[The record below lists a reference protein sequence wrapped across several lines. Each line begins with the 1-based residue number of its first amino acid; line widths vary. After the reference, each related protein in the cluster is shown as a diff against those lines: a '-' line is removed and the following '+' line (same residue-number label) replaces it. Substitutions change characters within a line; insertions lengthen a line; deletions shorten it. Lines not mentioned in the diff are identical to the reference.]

1 MKSLFGAQE
10 CLEVVVNG
18 YDDLGANP
26 TNDQRNT
33 YKENKKKDCK
43 ALFYIQQNCDAQH
56 FEKISKSTKSKEA
69 WDILEGYHDG
79 GTKVKKVKL
88 QAFRRQYESMVMEED
103 QKVSDFFSKLLAL
116 VHQMQNCGETVT
128 DEMVVE
134 KVLRS
139 LTPNFDNVVIA
150 IEYVKDTATMKIEEL
165 QSALEAHEIK
175 VLSRGSEKKEQQAL
189 QAQTNKKEE
198 NGKNYKKKGKDKPKW
213 LKDQSSKTDDKAESS
228 KGGGFA
234 KSKNKKKNF
243 DKSKVKCYNC
253 EKLGHF
259 ADECWY
265 KKDQQEANVAEES
278 DVKSVLM
285 MATIGDECEKN
296 EEWFLDSGCSNHMTP
311 HREWLTNFDAS
322 KRSSIKLADGRKLAA
337 EGIGN
342 IVIKSKKGGKV
353 IISEVL
359 YVPSMNCNFLSL
371 GQLVQ
376 RGFSVSM
383 EDNALKLFDKM
394 KNLVLMCSLSNNR
407 TYRCKIS
414 SVDMMCMSTTVIDE
428 VEALWHKR
436 YGHLNYRS
444 LNDLNSKEL
453 VYGLPK
459 FKTKKS
465 ICEICVK
472 SKHSR
477 KPFVAE
483 MPKRA
488 SGVLQVIH
496 SDICGP
502 FEVASLGGSKYFIT
516 FVDEYSRMIWLYTLK
531 LKSEALEVFKKFKV
545 LIEKESEKSIK
556 ILRTDG
562 GGEYT
567 SKEFENFC
575 TNQGI
580 THEVT
585 APYTPQHNGLAERRN
600 RTVLDMARSM
610 IKQKN
615 LPHKFWGEAV
625 LTAAYILNKCPTK
638 KLKVVPEE
646 AWCGRKPS
654 VKHLK
659 VFGSLCYKH
668 VPDARRTKLEDKSEI
683 MILIGY
689 HPTGAYKLYNPVTQ
703 KVHISR
709 DVIVNEEEKWKWEK
723 EPVYNSELQSTFIY
737 PSSSD
742 ESDGGDEGEPAA
754 DTIQNQGTDNDGN
767 MNLSSDDDDRIHMIA
782 RTQRTK
788 RVPARLND
796 CEVTQDNAVNDEGDL
811 IHFALLADSEPLN
824 YRDALKSNVW
834 NKAMEEELR
843 SIEKNQTW
851 KLVDLP
857 DKKKKID
864 VKWVFKV
871 KLNPDGT
878 ISKHKARLVARGFLQ
893 KHGIDYNEVFAPV
906 ARIETVRLV
915 VALACK
921 NKWSL
926 YHLDVKSAFLNG
938 PLDEEVYVSQPLG
951 FEIKGKESMVYKLYK
966 ALYGLKQAPRA
977 WNKRI
982 DDFLIQIGFKKC
994 AAEFGVYVHCPKDED
1009 IVIICLYVD
1018 DLLITGSRIAEIAK
1032 VKDKLKSEFEMS
1044 DLGELSFFL
1053 GMEFMRREDGIV
1065 MHQQKYIGELLEKFE
1080 MKSCNPLSNPSETN
1094 TKIDE
1099 CSDEEKV
1106 DPTVFRQIV
1115 GSLRYVCNSRPDI
1128 CYDVSVISRFMH
1140 DPRKSH
1146 MIAAKRILRYLKGT
1160 LEIGLLFPIGTNS
1173 AGSTL
1178 IGYSDSDWCGDITD
1192 RRSTSGYVFK
1202 FNNAAISWCTKKQAV
1217 TALSSCEAEYIAGT
1231 FAACQAIWLNSVM
1244 IEIKCEPVKPLI
1256 LRIDNKSAIS
1266 LAKNPISHGRSK
1278 HIATRFHFIREQ
1290 VTNGMIEVQY
1300 CPTEVQLADGF
1311 TKAVKLDRFEFFK
1324 EELRTGCLQFKHEL
1338 RRSVKKVVNSS

>member
-1 MKSLFGAQE
+1 MNTQGFGTNILILDGKNWDRWSAVMKSLFGAQE
-10 CLEVVVNG
+10 CLEVVVNE
-18 YDDLGANP
+18 YDELGANP

-189 QAQTNKKEE
+189 QAQTNKKED

-213 LKDQSSKTDDKAESS
+213 LKDQSSKIDDKAESS
-228 KGGGFA
+228 KGGGFV
-234 KSKNKKKNF
+234 KGKNKKKNF

-342 IVIKSKKGGKV
+342 IVIKSKNGGKV

-359 YVPSMNCNFLSL
+359 YVPGMNCNLLSL

-444 LNDLNSKEL
+444 LSDLNSKEL

-472 SKHSR
+472 SKHNR

-488 SGVLQVIH
+488 SAVLQVIH

-580 THEVT
+580 THE
-585 APYTPQHNGLAERRN
+585 
-600 RTVLDMARSM
+600 
-610 IKQKN
+610 KN

-689 HPTGAYKLYNPVTQ
+689 HPTGAYKLYNPITQ

-754 DTIQNQGTDNDGN
+754 ETIQNQGTDSDGN

-788 RVPARLND
+788 RVPTRLND

-834 NKAMEEELR
+834 KKAMEEELR
-843 SIEKNQTW
+843 NMELTTMKCLHQ
-851 KLVDLP
+851 L
-857 DKKKKID
+857 
-864 VKWVFKV
+864 
-871 KLNPDGT
+871 
-878 ISKHKARLVARGFLQ
+878 
-893 KHGIDYNEVFAPV
+893 
-906 ARIETVRLV
+906 RIETVRLV

-938 PLDEEVYVSQPLG
+938 PLDEEVYVSQPPG

-982 DDFLIQIGFKKC
+982 DDFLIHIGFKKC

-1053 GMEFMRREDGIV
+1053 GMEFMRRGDGIV
-1065 MHQQKYIGELLEKFE
+1065 MHHQKYIGELLDKFE
-1080 MKSCNPLSNPSETN
+1080 MESCNPLSNPSETN

-1128 CYDVSVISRFMH
+1128 CYAVSVISRFMH

-1178 IGYSDSDWCGDITD
+1178 IGYSDSDWCGDITG

-1311 TKAVKLDRFEFFK
+1311 TKAVKLDRFEF
-1324 EELRTGCLQFKHEL
+1324 L
-1338 RRSVKKVVNSS
+1338 RRSLGLVVCNSSMN

>member
-1 MKSLFGAQE
+1 MDLAALQDQHLFLFDLYIEPDLLTTQNYTVDSSGSLSVSQLSHGYLRSFGTNILILDGKNWDRWSAVMKSLFGAQE

-18 YDDLGANP
+18 YDELGANP
-26 TNDQRNT
+26 TNDQRNP

-43 ALFYIQQNCDAQH
+43 
-56 FEKISKSTKSKEA
+56 
-69 WDILEGYHDG
+69 DILEGYHDG

-175 VLSRGSEKKEQQAL
+175 VLSRGSEKKDQQAL

-234 KSKNKKKNF
+234 KGKNKRNNF

-359 YVPSMNCNFLSL
+359 YVPGMNCNLLSL

-394 KNLVLMCSLSNNR
+394 KNLILMCSLSNNR
-407 TYRCKIS
+407 TYKCRIS

-428 VEALWHKR
+428 IEALWHKR

-444 LNDLNSKEL
+444 LSDLNSKEL

-496 SDICGP
+496 SDIYGP
-502 FEVASLGGSKYFIT
+502 FEAALLGGSKYFIT
-516 FVDEYSRMIWLYTLK
+516 FVDEYSIMIWLYTLK

-580 THEVT
+580 THE
-585 APYTPQHNGLAERRN
+585 
-600 RTVLDMARSM
+600 
-610 IKQKN
+610 KN

-668 VPDARRTKLEDKSEI
+668 LPDARRTKLEDKSEI

-742 ESDGGDEGEPAA
+742 ESDGGDEGEPATE
-754 DTIQNQGTDNDGN
+754 TIQNQGTDSDGN

-782 RTQRTK
+782 EDQSSQIQQLEMEK
-788 RVPARLND
+788 SNLLCKVAEQGK
-796 CEVTQDNAVNDEGDL
+796 EVTKLKADL
-811 IHFALLADSEPLN
+811 DQVTKVAKMMTKGTDAFEEMLQRQN
-824 YRDALKSNVW
+824 YGKP
-834 NKAMEEELR
+834 KP
-843 SIEKNQTW
+843 I
-851 KLVDLP
+851 
-857 DKKKKID
+857 
-864 VKWVFKV
+864 
-871 KLNPDGT
+871 
-878 ISKHKARLVARGFLQ
+878 
-893 KHGIDYNEVFAPV
+893 
-906 ARIETVRLV
+906 
-915 VALACK
+915 
-921 NKWSL
+921 
-926 YHLDVKSAFLNG
+926 
-938 PLDEEVYVSQPLG
+938 G
-951 FEIKGKESMVYKLYK
+951 FEHERIK
-966 ALYGLKQAPRA
+966 
-977 WNKRI
+977 
-982 DDFLIQIGFKKC
+982 
-994 AAEFGVYVHCPKDED
+994 
-1009 IVIICLYVD
+1009 
-1018 DLLITGSRIAEIAK
+1018 
-1032 VKDKLKSEFEMS
+1032 
-1044 DLGELSFFL
+1044 
-1053 GMEFMRREDGIV
+1053 
-1065 MHQQKYIGELLEKFE
+1065 QQ
-1080 MKSCNPLSNPSETN
+1080 M
-1094 TKIDE
+1094 
-1099 CSDEEKV
+1099 
-1106 DPTVFRQIV
+1106 
-1115 GSLRYVCNSRPDI
+1115 
-1128 CYDVSVISRFMH
+1128 
-1140 DPRKSH
+1140 
-1146 MIAAKRILRYLKGT
+1146 
-1160 LEIGLLFPIGTNS
+1160 
-1173 AGSTL
+1173 
-1178 IGYSDSDWCGDITD
+1178 
-1192 RRSTSGYVFK
+1192 K
-1202 FNNAAISWCTKKQAV
+1202 FNNATVHTPISSTFVSGGLSQHLMEHPAKIDPSKIIKDAVPVTVVHASKPKAQSNDAEKQGKGKTVEKKGTSEKTSETNEGESQNPKSASKV
-1217 TALSSCEAEYIAGT
+1217 VETIISTTGNPSQEKLGSEAEKRD
-1231 FAACQAIWLNSVM
+1231 LNSMPVETEMEDTPTEVETETANKSPTIAEMVAEKSTPVVTEEVVM
-1244 IEIKCEPVKPLI
+1244 QDVETSLNENEDAETVEKEPVKVAAEKDVETTVTTSETSDEETEIADEGVSADEEETQSEESNQSIPTDEQEVEADKPAEAEKEKDVVDVDDYVTTKTAEKSTGGI
-1256 LRIDNKSAIS
+1256 TKRLRSCTGKAVPTATKTPTPRIKTKGVGPVKGIGMCLGDALGGYI
-1266 LAKNPISHGRSK
+1266 LAKL
-1278 HIATRFHFIREQ
+1278 E
-1290 VTNGMIEVQY
+1290 
-1300 CPTEVQLADGF
+1300 
-1311 TKAVKLDRFEFFK
+1311 
-1324 EELRTGCLQFKHEL
+1324 
-1338 RRSVKKVVNSS
+1338 